1 MNINGFDFQS
11 FSKVGHV
18 VGTSGSGGLS
28 HNQLTSGLGGSIGPG
43 PLGSGVSSQVPLKL
57 HSSKKRSQSDKKTCR
72 WVLDSG
78 TICGRTFS
86 KFDSLRR
93 HVNELH
99 KGVRPFSC
107 ALCGKNYG
115 RRDYLD
121 RHMKSHTSG
130 SGVDHDDPSDESH
143 NDDQDVKM
151 NITGDNDAT
160 LNEVVTVV
168 SADDDLTV

>member
-1 MNINGFDFQS
+1 MGS
-11 FSKVGHV
+11 SV
-18 VGTSGSGGLS
+18 SGGLS
-28 HNQLTSGLGGSIGPG
+28 INQQASGLGGGGSGLGGS
-43 PLGSGVSSQVPLKL
+43 SSSSFKSMN
-57 HSSKKRSQSDKKTCR
+57 SSKKRLSDKKTCR
-72 WVLDSG
+72 WVLDNG

-93 HVNELH
+93 HVQELH
-99 KGVRPFSC
+99 KGVRPYIC
-107 ALCGKNYG
+107 QLCEKSYG
-115 RRDYLD
+115 RKDYLE
-121 RHMKSHTSG
+121 RHMKSHTAG
-130 SGVDHDDPSDESH
+130 GGGEDDPSDESH

>member
-86 KFDSLRR
+86 KFDSLRFSKR
-93 HVNELH
+93 GQICL
-99 KGVRPFSC
+99 GSSDRP
-107 ALCGKNYG
+107 
-115 RRDYLD
+115 
-121 RHMKSHTSG
+121 T
-130 SGVDHDDPSDESH
+130 P
-143 NDDQDVKM
+143 
-151 NITGDNDAT
+151 T
-160 LNEVVTVV
+160 LER
-168 SADDDLTV
+168 